1 MGVGADMTQVTLVPR
16 GGKHNGGVVHGHG
29 RCDRWPGWL
38 FDGAAEG
45 VCTSPQITL
54 IRGETMRLSSGVSIV
69 GALLLAMTFSQPAA
83 AQVAV
88 VTAPPLT
95 APLST
100 APEPLGPTLAA
111 ARVGFSDDY
120 EQPTEVNAAASKM
133 GKREGRALAL
143 VGGAAVIAGLLI
155 GDDAGTV
162 IAIGGAGLGLYG
174 LYVWQR

>member
-1 MGVGADMTQVTLVPR
+1 
-16 GGKHNGGVVHGHG
+16 
-29 RCDRWPGWL
+29 
-38 FDGAAEG
+38 
-45 VCTSPQITL
+45 
-54 IRGETMRLSSGVSIV
+54 MRLSSGVSIV
-69 GALLLAMTFSQPAA
+69 GALLLAMTLSQPAA

-88 VTAPPLT
+88 VTAPPL
-95 APLST
+95 AASLST